1 MKLATSMTGLVLA
14 VCLAAPAAAQ
24 TSFDANGFVRVG
36 VSRVRLADKGQI
48 FINGA
53 LVPGGGYRTPEK
65 WGAAAELG
73 FFVLRNVSLQVGGTS
88 PVSTSNTPAGTLAG
102 TPNLG
107 SDRFSIF
114 TATAAFHPLRGR
126 ILSPY
131 VGGGV
136 ALQKVWSTR
145 DALAT
150 NLRVHDATGPVIQGG
165 IEVRLADRFGIFFDA
180 KKAFY
185 KADASGDLGPAHIT
199 AVAKLDPLLLQTGAV
214 FRF

>member
-1 MKLATSMTGLVLA
+1 MA
-14 VCLAAPAAAQ
+14 CLMLGMCMAAPAAAQ
-24 TSFDANGFVRVG
+24 ASSDANGFVRVG
-36 VSRVRLADKGQI
+36 LTRVRLADKGKI
-48 FINGA
+48 SINGA
-53 LVPGGGYRTPEK
+53 LVPGAGYRTPTK

-73 FFVLRNVSLQVGGTS
+73 FFVLRNLSLQVGATS
-88 PVSTSNTPAGTLAG
+88 PVSTSNTPAGVLAG

-114 TATAAFHPLRGR
+114 TATATFHPLRGG
-126 ILSPY
+126 IVSPY
-131 VGGGV
+131 AGGGI

-150 NLRVHDATGPVIQGG
+150 NLTVRDAHGPVIQGG
-165 IEVRLADRFGIFFDA
+165 VEVRLAKRFGLFFDA

-185 KADASGDLGPAHIT
+185 TADASGDLGPAHVT
-199 AVAKLDPLLLQTGAV
+199 AEAKLDPLLLQAGAL

>member
-1 MKLATSMTGLVLA
+1 MRLATSFAGLVLGT
-14 VCLAAPAAAQ
+14 CLAAPAAAE
-24 TSFDANGFVRVG
+24 TSADANGFLRVG
-36 VSRVRLADKGQI
+36 VTRVRLADKGKI

-73 FFVLRNVSLQVGGTS
+73 FFVIPKLSVQVGGTT
-88 PVSTSNTPAGTLAG
+88 PVSTPNTPAGSLNG
-102 TPNLG
+102 TPTLG
-107 SDRFSIF
+107 SDRFSVF

-126 ILSPY
+126 TVSPY
-131 VGGGV
+131 AGGGI
-136 ALQKVWSTR
+136 AFQKVWSTR

-150 NLRVHDATGPVIQGG
+150 NLRVHDTQGPVVQGG
-165 IEVRLADRFGIFFDA
+165 VEVRLASRFGLFFDA

-199 AVAKLDPLLLQTGAV
+199 AVAKLDPLLLQAGAL

>member
-1 MKLATSMTGLVLA
+1 MT
-14 VCLAAPAAAQ
+14 APAAAQ
-24 TSFDANGFVRVG
+24 TSADQSGFLRVG
-36 VSRVRLADKGQI
+36 VTRVRLADKGRI

-53 LVPGGGYRTPEK
+53 LVPGGGYRTPER

-73 FFVLRNVSLQVGGTS
+73 YFVVPKLSLQVAATS
-88 PVSTSNTPAGTLAG
+88 PVSTPNTPAGSLNG
-102 TPNLG
+102 TPTLG

-114 TATAAFHPLRGR
+114 SATATFHPLRGGSV
-126 ILSPY
+126 SPY
-131 VGGGV
+131 AGGGF

-145 DALAT
+145 DAFAS
-150 NLRVHDATGPVIQGG
+150 NLRVADAHGPVIQGG
-165 IEVRLADRFGIFFDA
+165 VEVRLASRFGLFFDA

-199 AVAKLDPLLLQTGAV
+199 AVAKLDPLLLQSGIL

>member
-1 MKLATSMTGLVLA
+1 MKSSAFTAALLLSIAFTTTAT
-14 VCLAAPAAAQ
+14 AQ
-24 TSFDANGFVRVG
+24 PKDPSAFVRVG
-36 VSRVRLADKGQI
+36 VTRVRLADKGGI

-53 LVPGGGYRTPEK
+53 LVPGGAYRTPEK
-65 WGAAAELG
+65 WGAGAELG
-73 FFVLRNVSLQVGGTS
+73 VFALRNLSLQVGATS
-88 PVSTSNTPAGTLAG
+88 PVSTSNTPAGSLAG

-114 TATAAFHPLRGR
+114 TGTATFHPFRGGVV
-126 ILSPY
+126 SPY
-131 VGGGV
+131 AGGGI
-136 ALQKVWSTR
+136 ALQHVWSTR

-150 NLRVHDATGPVIQGG
+150 NLRVHDAHGPVVQGG
-165 IEVRLADRFGIFFDA
+165 VEVRLASRFGVFFDA

-199 AVAKLDPLLLQTGAV
+199 AVAKLDPLLLQAGAL